1 MSGLNEYFLH
11 KVSYVSYIISFR
23 HIEVDNH
30 MLIIYRS
37 QTVLCADA
45 GLRGA
50 PEAGAGLTAADLGD
64 ATPQLP
70 RESRA

>member
-1 MSGLNEYFLH
+1 
-11 KVSYVSYIISFR
+11 
-23 HIEVDNH
+23 